1 MKGKEINMLCI
12 TMKRG
17 EYFTVDGET
26 VILFEQLSGERAHLT
41 IHAPPERGDRTR
53 CGAGAQWKSAAPLS
67 GQAAR
72 TKKGSYR
79 PEAIYRWNDQRGRAV
94 YTTAHDEQAI
104 PQLLESNLTLG
115 TCLLEGM
122 SAVGCRR
129 LVYATTV
136 TTHCT
141 GAEYRPLT
149 LYAATKQAFSDLVE
163 FYTSS
168 GLLSA
173 AAVMISDTY
182 GPGDLRPKVLNLIR
196 RAALAQTPL
205 DLTSGRQLY
214 DAVYIDDAVQGF
226 MQAAA
231 ALDGGP
237 GHHFFQLFH
246 EAPRSL
252 RDTAAL
258 MLQVNN
264 IAPELNWGA
273 RPDPPNM
280 PERPCRIYPPPPGWV
295 PKISLAEGLERFW
308 EH

>member
-1 MKGKEINMLCI
+1 MAIV
-12 TMKRG
+12 RG
-17 EYFTVDGET
+17 AV
-26 VILFEQLSGERAHLT
+26 LERNGN
-41 IHAPPERGDRTR
+41 PPPP
-53 CGAGAQWKSAAPLS
+53 CLAKLP
-67 GQAAR
+67 AR
-72 TKKGSYR
+72 KKGSYR

-94 YTTAHDEQAI
+94 YTTAHDEKAI

-226 MQAAA
+226 MQATA